1 MKLEVKA
8 KDQSY
13 QNVTLEILKELPVK
27 GNIQNYFFKLKEKY
41 PDRFQRLMFDTN
53 GGKPFSEDLEDILFD
68 LKFGSISVPCGG
80 YRDEWNGDF
89 DCDHLNPPDCEDCV
103 VNYKKTGGR
112 INPITGKIF
121 KNDKGST
128 LQKRKI

>member
-53 GGKPFSEDLEDILFD
+53 GGKPFSEDLEDNLFE
-68 LKFGSISVPCGG
+68 IARAHV
-80 YRDEWNGDF
+80 
-89 DCDHLNPPDCEDCV
+89 
-103 VNYKKTGGR
+103 
-112 INPITGKIF
+112 
-121 KNDKGST
+121 
-128 LQKRKI
+128 